1 MHLTLGHSPD
11 PDDAFM
17 FWALAHDQI
26 PTGEYTF
33 EHILQ
38 DIQTLNERAMRGE
51 LHITAISIHAYAYVL
66 DKYAL
71 LPTGSSMGDDYGP
84 MVVTRQDSG
93 LTLADLKGTKIAI
106 PGTMTTAYLA
116 LRLILQSDF
125 EYEVI
130 PFDQIIPKVAD
141 GSFEAGLI
149 IHEGQLS
156 YPQQGLKLLL
166 DTGKWWKKETGL
178 PLPLGGNAIR
188 KDLGSER
195 MSEINKVLLHSIRHG
210 LEHRQE
216 ALEYALKYARDM
228 GRDTADQ
235 FVGMYVNDYTLD
247 YGEQGRKAV
256 RLLLDKGARAGIL
269 PKVETLQFVS

>member
-71 LPTGSSMGDDYGP
+71 LPAGSSMGDDYGP
-84 MVVTRQDSG
+84 MVVTRKESG
-93 LTLADLKGTKIAI
+93 LTPSDLKGTKIAI

-116 LRLILQSDF
+116 LRLILESDF
-125 EYEVI
+125 DYEVV
-130 PFDQIIPKVAD
+130 PFDEIIPRVAD

-156 YPQQGLKLLL
+156 YPRQGLKLLI
-166 DTGKWWKKETGL
+166 DTGKWWKQETGL

-188 KDLGSER
+188 KDLGQER
-195 MSEINKVLLHSIRHG
+195 MSEINRVLLRSIRHG
-210 LEHRQE
+210 LEHRKE
-216 ALEYALKYARDM
+216 ALDYAMQYARDM
-228 GRDTADQ
+228 ELESADE

-247 YGEQGRKAV
+247 YGDEGREAV
-256 RLLLDKGARAGIL
+256 RLLLDRGAAAGIL
-269 PKVETLQFVS
+269 PKVNELQFVS

>member
-17 FWALAHDQI
+17 FWALAHHKI
-26 PTGEYTF
+26 PTGEYAF

-71 LPTGSSMGDDYGP
+71 LPAGSSMGDDYGP

-116 LRLILQSDF
+116 LRLILQSEFD
-125 EYEVI
+125 YEVI
-130 PFDQIIPKVAD
+130 PFDQIIPRVAD

-166 DTGKWWKKETGL
+166 DTGQWWKKETGL

-188 KDLGSER
+188 RDLGDER
-195 MSEINKVLLHSIRHG
+195 MSEINKILLHSIRHG

-216 ALEYALKYARDM
+216 ALEYALNYARDM
-228 GRDTADQ
+228 GADTADR

-256 RLLLDKGARAGIL
+256 RLLLDMGAEAGIL
-269 PKVETLQFVS
+269 PKVKTLQFVS